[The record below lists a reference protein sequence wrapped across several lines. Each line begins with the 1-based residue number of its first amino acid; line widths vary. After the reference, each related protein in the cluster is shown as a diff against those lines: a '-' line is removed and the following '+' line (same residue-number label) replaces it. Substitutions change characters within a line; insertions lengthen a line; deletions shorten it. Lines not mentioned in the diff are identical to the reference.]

1 MTTKMRTM
9 TNANYRTRVFVSH
22 SSLDT
27 WVARQIARNI
37 EACGATAFLDE
48 ADIEHGDDFE
58 ERIIAAAN
66 SSSELLV
73 LLTPWATTRPYIW
86 LEMGLFWGSR
96 KRIVA
101 VLHGITA
108 KGLSSDER
116 IPVLLKRTDLVD
128 LNRIDSYFDQLRK
141 RAANRGESDE

>member
-1 MTTKMRTM
+1 MTVNHDIK
-9 TNANYRTRVFVSH
+9 VFISH

-37 EACGATAFLDE
+37 ELCGATAFLDE
-48 ADIEHGDDFE
+48 ADMEHGDDFE

-86 LEMGLFWGSR
+86 LEMGLFWGNK
-96 KRIVA
+96 KRIVG
-101 VLHGITA
+101 VLHGVTA
-108 KGLSSDER
+108 KELSSDER

-128 LNRIDSYFDQLRK
+128 LNRIDSYFDQLR
-141 RAANRGESDE
+141 NRSTVQGENHD

>member
-1 MTTKMRTM
+1 MTTNVLMMATANQRTK
-9 TNANYRTRVFVSH
+9 VFVSH
-22 SSLDT
+22 SSVDT

-48 ADIEHGDDFE
+48 ADMEHGDDFE

-96 KRIVA
+96 KRIVG
-101 VLHGITA
+101 VLHGVTA
-108 KGLSSDER
+108 KDLSSDER

-128 LNRIDSYFDQLRK
+128 LNRIDSYFDQLRN
-141 RAANRGESDE
+141 RAVVPGESDE

>member
-1 MTTKMRTM
+1 MTTSDHRVK
-9 TNANYRTRVFVSH
+9 VFVSH
-22 SSLDT
+22 SSVDT

-37 EACGATAFLDE
+37 ERCGAIAFLDV
-48 ADIEHGDDFE
+48 ADVEHGDDFE

-86 LEMGLFWGSR
+86 LEMGLFWGSK

-101 VLHGITA
+101 VLHGMTPRD
-108 KGLSSDER
+108 LSDDER
-116 IPVLLKRTDLVD
+116 IPVLLKRTDLID
-128 LNRIDSYFDQLRK
+128 LNKIDSYLEQLRN
-141 RAANRGESDE
+141 RAAK